1 MSRQFGENYRDAGL
15 TVKQVA
21 MLEFADFLTVTPSR
35 VSQAH
40 VDSLRDSGW
49 SDEDVVDIVH
59 ITSLFNY
66 LVRVADGLGVELPP
80 NRGQE
85 EITQQLSFRDDIVLK
100 PFGIIA

>member
-1 MSRQFGENYRDAGL
+1 
-15 TVKQVA
+15 

-40 VDSLRDSGW
+40 VDGLRDSGW

-80 NRGQE
+80 DRGYE
-85 EITQQLSFRDDIVLK
+85 DMTRQLSFRDDIVLK
-100 PFGIIA
+100 PVGVIA